1 MRAVTQARRFIVT
14 YRWEL
19 WLMVCIPV
27 ITGIVRL
34 FGFAATDALPGLNDT
49 FGSLPFF
56 VASVVG
62 LSLLGVSYPRVK
74 RLGRDFLPVLW
85 AYVVVTSAIGTI
97 AAGVSFLLEV
107 GFPEAS
113 FGTVALG
120 LFIVY
125 SLPALPHLLALFWF
139 ARRASA
145 LSLAHAFFLAV
156 YAQFTVADPGGMS
169 SSAEG
174 ASYTEFVLAASVIT
188 PIVLLIKVWL
198 LGNVDLRGP
207 RFRRNAVIGL
217 IAMVILSGFT
227 KLLIAELI
235 GYGPA
240 LASESVEFAGTTAID
255 VVMLLVVFCVVY
267 LVRVRQ
273 PAVAQQA

>member
-1 MRAVTQARRFIVT
+1 MRRFIAT

-19 WLMVCIPV
+19 WLIVGIPV
-27 ITGIVRL
+27 IAELVRT
-34 FGFAATDALPGLNDT
+34 FAFVHVDALPGLNDT

-97 AAGVSFLLEV
+97 AAGAGSFVEV
-107 GFPEAS
+107 GFSEVPL
-113 FGTVALG
+113 GTVALRW
-120 LFIVY
+120 FTVY
-125 SLPALPHLLALFWF
+125 SLAALPHLLALFWF

-145 LSLAHAFFLAV
+145 LSLAHAFFLVV
-156 YAQFTVADPGGMS
+156 YAQFTVADPVGMS

-174 ASYTEFVLAASVIT
+174 ASRIEFVLAASVIT

-217 IAMVILSGFT
+217 IATVILSGFAR
-227 KLLIAELI
+227 LLIAELI
-235 GYGPA
+235 GYGPG

-267 LVRVRQ
+267 LVRERH
-273 PAVAQQA
+273 PTASQQA